1 MSFTMQAYG
10 RLAKDPTERTTKTGN
25 PMAVA
30 SMAVDC
36 GQEMGTETL
45 WLSVLAFGALAEKLM
60 GHAKGEMVAVSGR
73 VTKGR
78 YTAADGTERE
88 SFTMLA
94 DSLASARTI
103 RPKPKPAADNPAPR
117 QRHAA
122 QPAPAEPDF
131 DDDIPF

>member
-1 MSFTMQAYG
+1 MMTMQAYG
-10 RLAKDPTERTTKTGN
+10 RLAKEPTERTTKSGN

-45 WLSVLAFGALAEKLM
+45 WLSVLCFGQLAERLL
-60 GHAKGEMVAVSGR
+60 GHAKGEMVAVSGK

-78 YTAADGTERE
+78 YTAADGAERE
-88 SFTMLA
+88 SYTLLA

-103 RPKPKPAADNPAPR
+103 RPKPRAATA
-117 QRHAA
+117 QRHPEPPPLATS
-122 QPAPAEPDF
+122 PDF